1 MYRIV
6 AAVKQQL
13 TPFNDELLINLR
25 KKEVNGLIDYVAERY
40 RECAAVADPNLELIN
55 YEVMSPISRLNYEL
69 GEGMKKNQVNIRAD
83 ECVLVSYN
91 FKYADK
97 LFSVPLYIPYLY
109 ENSTIVV
116 NGTNY
121 ECLLS
126 MTEKLFSVRTS
137 SHGVTIKVIRSP
149 ISFWQNTLHAFS
161 DVITGENFVGN
172 IVSCKLHYKHSPKTK
187 KVKPTIVHYLL
198 CKFELSEVLKMFNID
213 QHAVAFV
220 EDVRPDDDNY
230 YFKTKN
236 ITTSKDQIFLRV
248 DKKLMHSN
256 RMLHDTVSAIIY
268 LMSGYRFVQ
277 FNELITDSKTIFMI
291 LLGKLIYNNNYD
303 RIHCYSYMVKHI
315 ESLDSYLDNY
325 TKNIFKAN
333 NINVKDIYSL
343 LCFVAENI
351 GRIIVNC
358 PNNNMYNK
366 RLEAINNVIIDNLV
380 STLYYRIYKYE
391 KKSDIDH
398 MTKAAIGALRV
409 PPKHILK
416 NLGSSD
422 SVRFNPSIYSD
433 NWLLTIGNKIV
444 KRLTASNKGSKRESN
459 KTHGS
464 GINAP
469 VNKFHPSMMVVESPI
484 GFSSSPG
491 LNCIANPY
499 ALIDSGGGFVKDEFA
514 EQTADI
520 NKFSSSESPKPQ
532 ISKERHA

>member
-1 MYRIV
+1 MQRIV
-6 AAVKQQL
+6 RAVKQQL
-13 TPFNDELLINLR
+13 TPFNDDLLINLR
-25 KKEVNGLIDYVAERY
+25 KKEVDGLIDYVAERY
-40 RECAAVADPNLELIN
+40 RECAVVADPNLELLG
-55 YEVMSPISRLNYEL
+55 YEIMSPISRLNYEL
-69 GEGMKKNQVNIRAD
+69 GEGMKKNHVNIRAD

-97 LFSVPLYIPYLY
+97 LFSVPLYIPYIY
-109 ENSTIVV
+109 ENSTVVV

-137 SHGVTIKVIRSP
+137 SNGITIKVIRSP
-149 ISFWQNTLHAFS
+149 ISFWRNTLHAFS
-161 DVITGENFVGN
+161 DVVTGENFVGN
-172 IVSCKLHYKHSPKTK
+172 IISCKLYYKKVQKTK

-213 QHAVAFV
+213 PNAASFV
-220 EDVRPDDDNY
+220 ENVQPDDDRY

-248 DKKLMHSN
+248 DKTLMNTN
-256 RMLHDTVSAIIY
+256 RILHDIVSSIIY

-303 RIHCYSYMVKHI
+303 RVHCYSYMAKHI

-325 TKNIFKAN
+325 TKTIFKDN
-333 NINVKDIYSL
+333 GIVIKDIYAL
-343 LCFVAENI
+343 LHFVAENI
-351 GRIIVNC
+351 SRIIVSC

-366 RLEAINNVIIDNLV
+366 RIEAINNVIIDNLV

-391 KKSDIDH
+391 KKSDLDH

-409 PPKHILK
+409 APRYILK

-444 KRLTASNKGSKRESN
+444 KRLTAATKGASKRDSNKN
-459 KTHGS
+459 HGS

-499 ALIDSGGGFVKDEFA
+499 ALIDSGGGFIRDEFA
-514 EQTADI
+514 EETAA
-520 NKFSSSESPKPQ
+520 
-532 ISKERHA
+532 ISNWMSTDTTTKI